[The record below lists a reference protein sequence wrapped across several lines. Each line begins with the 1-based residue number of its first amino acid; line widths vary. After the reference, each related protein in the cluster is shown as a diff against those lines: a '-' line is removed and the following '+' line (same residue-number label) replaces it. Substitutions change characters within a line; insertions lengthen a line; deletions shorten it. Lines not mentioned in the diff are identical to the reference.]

1 MKGSL
6 PPAMRGQSAVPKLGS
21 TPACFRGLPLRASL
35 PNTTPA
41 RASWTPARASWNG
54 LLAQVFLTMQI
65 PNCIDIASRTPE
77 LSEAIVMRSMVVLRA
92 HSSATHRETRTKSN
106 PQEETDT

>member
-35 PNTTPA
+35 PNT
-41 RASWTPARASWNG
+41 TPARASWNG

-92 HSSATHRETRTKSN
+92 HSSATHRETQTKSN
-106 PQEETDT
+106 PLEETDT